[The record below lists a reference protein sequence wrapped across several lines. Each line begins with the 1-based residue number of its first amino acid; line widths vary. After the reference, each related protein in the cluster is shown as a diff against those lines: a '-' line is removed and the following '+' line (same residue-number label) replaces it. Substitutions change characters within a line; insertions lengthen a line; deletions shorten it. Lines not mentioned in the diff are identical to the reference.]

1 MIFKRKRHK
10 VLHQILN
17 SDLAME
23 KGVVSEKCLLIPGK
37 IAGKAVTIKTDVVNS
52 EISLLLSN
60 YEM

>member
-1 MIFKRKRHK
+1 M
-10 VLHQILN
+10 HQILN

-52 EISLLLSN
+52 EIPLLLSN